1 MIDLGSIGKALV
13 DVGLPVLG
21 GLLPIP
27 GGAAFGAALAGHLT
41 GAQDAKTEDVLA
53 ALANPEGALRAK
65 EFYYQHE
72 QEILRI
78 QVNAEMVAAQA
89 VNQTM
94 QVEAASEYWLTANWR
109 GLDGV
114 LLGVSVT
121 TTVAVVLIAY
131 CGVIFYGVDPEVLSY
146 IPSMLGAVSTVL
158 GVLAA
163 VVGIHNFF
171 HGKALAD
178 PSNTAV
184 TKG

>member
-1 MIDLGSIGKALV
+1 MDLDTIGKALV
-13 DVGLPVLG
+13 DVGLPILG
-21 GLLPIP
+21 GLLPLP
-27 GGAAFGAALAGHLT
+27 GGAAFGSALAGHLT
-41 GAQDAKTEDVLA
+41 GAQDAKTDDVLA
-53 ALANPEGALRAK
+53 ALANPDGALRAK

-78 QVNAEMVAAQA
+78 RANADLALVQT

-121 TTVAVVLIAY
+121 ATVAVVLISY
-131 CGVIFYGVDPEVLSY
+131 CGVIFYGVDQEVLSY

-158 GVLAA
+158 GVLAT

-184 TKG
+184 TK